1 MNIQKKIM
9 KDYLAHYF
17 DNSFLNR
24 KKQGFVFNV
33 EDWVYDNISYL
44 DSELGDS
51 IITSEFNKNILKSL
65 SLNKTRING
74 IRIWKLF
81 VLSKF
86 MKRI

>member
-1 MNIQKKIM
+1 ML
-9 KDYLAHYF
+9 KD
-17 DNSFLNR
+17 S
-24 KKQGFVFNV
+24 
-33 EDWVYDNISYL
+33 VYDNISYL